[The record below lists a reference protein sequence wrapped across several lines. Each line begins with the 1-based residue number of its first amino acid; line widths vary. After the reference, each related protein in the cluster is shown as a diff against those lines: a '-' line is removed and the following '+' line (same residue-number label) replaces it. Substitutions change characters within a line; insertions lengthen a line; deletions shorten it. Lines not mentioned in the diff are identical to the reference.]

1 MHARVWAAGP
11 RGQGRAGRP
20 ELVGEVLAGAA
31 ARTPGPEGP
40 GREGRRGQA
49 LRRAAP
55 RLSLSPGQALSLSP
69 GAVGLSLDPVTH
81 GEFAAGWG
89 ERRVLSPVTRRSG
102 RQGTQ
107 HSRGPWRHSAAPW

>member
-11 RGQGRAGRP
+11 KGQGRAGRP

-31 ARTPGPEGP
+31 ARTPGTEGP

-49 LRRAAP
+49 LLRAAP
-55 RLSLSPGQALSLSP
+55 RLSVFLSP

-81 GEFAAGWG
+81 GELAAGWG
-89 ERRVLSPVTRRSG
+89 ERLVLSPVTRRSG
-102 RQGTQ
+102 REGTQ
-107 HSRGPWRHSAAPW
+107 YSRGPRRHSAARPRNE